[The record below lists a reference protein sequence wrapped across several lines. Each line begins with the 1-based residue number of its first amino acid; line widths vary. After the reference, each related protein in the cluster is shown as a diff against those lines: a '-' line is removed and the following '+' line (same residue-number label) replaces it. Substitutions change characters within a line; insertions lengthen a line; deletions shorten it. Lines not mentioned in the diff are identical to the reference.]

1 MITIKSKEL
10 KYYGNS
16 RIVLNHKSYQI
27 CDLTVFGRTLVL
39 EISVN
44 AYLHPNILYLQR
56 TKRYPRRNQSSQWLV
71 FPNNHVYIT
80 QHSSIEYFSQKLQYF
95 IAQKLHKNYC
105 KKLQLL

>member
-16 RIVLNHKSYQI
+16 RIVLNHRSYQI

-39 EISVN
+39 EMSVN

-56 TKRYPRRNQSSQWLV
+56 TKRY
-71 FPNNHVYIT
+71 VYIT